1 MDRAEAGLRAQT
13 GEKPTGGYYT
23 SSERITLQKFSLGR
37 ITTLPRSVFGGRTVA
52 GGGGGA
58 AAGGG
63 GGGGAVAAGSAIV
76 VRPQTSL
83 VDRAQTLQ
91 IQTNAG
97 SIGNLQQ
104 SLDVIRV
111 QVTEL
116 NQGIQNTAKQLQA
129 ESALEQNQLKQ
140 EQEAERRLAERKI
153 RLGKE
158 SELEKNIQ
166 AALMRPIAKLQQT
179 VTSLFD
185 RIMGAL
191 TTLFFG
197 WLTNQGIET
206 LKALAE
212 GDTKKLEE
220 IKNNVIKNVL
230 FAIGA
235 FAAVNIGFGLLMR
248 TITGL
253 TLKLGSFVARIAL
266 APFRLAGAAIGR
278 LLGFGARGSTQAA
291 AAASR
296 AAGATRS
303 ATRVAVTGNTNF
315 ITKSFN
321 AIKGFSPFGRSAAG
335 TAARTGS
342 RFIPGLN
349 VIAGA
354 TFAAVDFSQGNIPGA
369 LLNLGSMI
377 PGLGIPFATA
387 RLGYG
392 AATGEFN
399 ELLGQPSSS
408 TPAQAPPTAQTS
420 AATQAPPTAQT
431 SAATQAPPAAQP
443 QTPAMPSMSEMT
455 FNVDTAN
462 MLQGPTQ
469 SLTQETAPPYG
480 TVNLEGLLQ
489 EKTPAADI
497 QAPPK
502 PNTPVGTLPEAKPN
516 IIMAGG
522 GRDRTQT
529 MVSQQEPLTDVPF
542 IPSSNTDNF
551 YVLYSQ
557 LNYNVVM

>member
-63 GGGGAVAAGSAIV
+63 GGGGSVAAGSAIV

-83 VDRAQTLQ
+83 VDRVQTLQ
-91 IQTNAG
+91 IQTNAQ
-97 SIGNLQQ
+97 SIGGLQQ

-129 ESALEQNQLKQ
+129 ESALEQNQVKQ
-140 EQEAERRLAERKI
+140 EQEAERKLAERKV

-166 AALMRPIAKLQQT
+166 AALMRPIAKLQKK

-220 IKNNVIKNVL
+220 IKNTVIKNVL

-235 FAAVNIGFGLLMR
+235 FAAVNLGFGLLMR

-278 LLGFGARGSTQAA
+278 LLGFGANAAKTIVRPGGRVPITTSGGKVLGAGS
-291 AAASR
+291 
-296 AAGATRS
+296 
-303 ATRVAVTGNTNF
+303 
-315 ITKSFN
+315 
-321 AIKGFSPFGRSAAG
+321 PM
-335 TAARTGS
+335 S
-342 RFIPGLN
+342 RFLGGVKNIGKGAQSVLKGAGSVASKILTPLAIGVGTYRISQGDIVGGLLSYGSAIPG
-349 VIAGA
+349 V
-354 TFAAVDFSQGNIPGA
+354 
-369 LLNLGSMI
+369 
-377 PGLGIPFATA
+377 GLGFAGLDVA
-387 RLGYG
+387 REFGFG
-392 AATGEFN
+392 KGTFFGKKEDQPAA
-399 ELLGQPSSS
+399 S
-408 TPAQAPPTAQTS
+408 TPAQA
-420 AATQAPPTAQT
+420 AAPSQA
-431 SAATQAPPAAQP
+431 
-443 QTPAMPSMSEMT
+443 QTPAIPSMSEMT
-455 FNVDTAN
+455 FGVDTAN
-462 MLQGPTQ
+462 MLQTQ
-469 SLTQETAPPYG
+469 SLTQETAPAVG
-480 TVNLEGLLQ
+480 TLNVEGLIQ
-489 EKTPAADI
+489 EKAPAADI

-522 GRDRTQT
+522 GKDRTQT

>member
-1 MDRAEAGLRAQT
+1 MDKAEAGLRAQT
-13 GEKPTGGYYT
+13 GEKPEGGYYT
-23 SSERITLQKFSLGR
+23 GSERITLQKFSLGR

-52 GGGGGA
+52 GGGGGS

-63 GGGGAVAAGSAIV
+63 ARGGGSVAAGSAIV

-116 NQGIQNTAKQLQA
+116 NQGIQNTARQLQA

-140 EQEAERRLAERKI
+140 EQESERRLAERRVRI
-153 RLGKE
+153 GKE

-166 AALMRPIAKLQQT
+166 AALARPIAKIQQT
-179 VTSLFD
+179 MTSLFD
-185 RIMGAL
+185 RVMGAL

-206 LKALAE
+206 LKAFAE

-220 IKNNVIKNVL
+220 IKNTVIKNVL

-235 FAAVNIGFGLLMR
+235 FAAVKIGFSLLLR
-248 TITGL
+248 TIGGL
-253 TLKLGSFVARIAL
+253 TLKLVGLATRIAL
-266 APFRLAGAAIGR
+266 APFRMAGAAIGR
-278 LLGFGARGSTQAA
+278 LLGFGR
-291 AAASR
+291 
-296 AAGATRS
+296 GATPPVRPPGGRVPITTSGGKALTRS
-303 ATRVAVTGNTNF
+303 GGFLNNFLGGVKNLGKGAQGVLRGTGNVASKLFAPIALGVGTYR
-315 ITKSFN
+315 ISQGDIVGGLLSYGS
-321 AIKGFSPFGRSAAG
+321 AIPGVGLGFAGLDIAREFGFGKGTFFGKQEAQPQQTPSAA
-335 TAARTGS
+335 
-342 RFIPGLN
+342 PE
-349 VIAGA
+349 
-354 TFAAVDFSQGNIPGA
+354 AV
-369 LLNLGSMI
+369 
-377 PGLGIPFATA
+377 
-387 RLGYG
+387 
-392 AATGEFN
+392 
-399 ELLGQPSSS
+399 
-408 TPAQAPPTAQTS
+408 
-420 AATQAPPTAQT
+420 
-431 SAATQAPPAAQP
+431 AQP
-443 QTPAMPSMSEMT
+443 QTPAMPTPSEMT
-455 FNVDTAN
+455 FSVDTAN
-462 MLQGPTQ
+462 MLQGPSQ
-469 SLTQETAPPYG
+469 ALSQETAPSYG
-480 TVNLEGLLQ
+480 TMNVEGLLQ
-489 EKTPAADI
+489 EKPPAADV

-502 PNTPVGTLPEAKPN
+502 PAAPVGTLPEAKPN

-529 MVSQQEPLTDVPF
+529 IASQQQPLTDVPF
-542 IPSSNTDNF
+542 IPSANTDNF

>member
-13 GEKPTGGYYT
+13 GEKPSGGYYT

-52 GGGGGA
+52 GGGGGT
-58 AAGGG
+58 AGGG
-63 GGGGAVAAGSAIV
+63 AGGGGAVAAGSAIV

-91 IQTNAG
+91 IQTNAQ
-97 SIGNLQQ
+97 SIGGLQQ

-140 EQEAERRLAERKI
+140 EQEAERRLAERKV

-235 FAAVNIGFGLLMR
+235 FAAVNLGFGLLMR

-253 TLKLGSFVARIAL
+253 TLKLASFVARIAL

-278 LLGFGARGSTQAA
+278 LLGFGANAAKTITRPGGRVPITTSGGKVLGAGSPMSRFLGGVNNIGKGARSFLKGTGSI
-291 AAASR
+291 ASKILTPLAIGVGTYR
-296 AAGATRS
+296 ISQGDIVGGLLSYGSAIPGIGLGFAGLD
-303 ATRVAVTGNTNF
+303 VAREFGF
-315 ITKSFN
+315 G
-321 AIKGFSPFGRSAAG
+321 KGTFFGKKEDQPTP
-335 TAARTGS
+335 TAAQPS
-342 RFIPGLN
+342 AQP
-349 VIAGA
+349 
-354 TFAAVDFSQGNIPGA
+354 
-369 LLNLGSMI
+369 
-377 PGLGIPFATA
+377 
-387 RLGYG
+387 
-392 AATGEFN
+392 AAT
-399 ELLGQPSSS
+399 P
-408 TPAQAPPTAQTS
+408 
-420 AATQAPPTAQT
+420 
-431 SAATQAPPAAQP
+431 APPAAQVAAPSQP
-443 QTPAMPSMSEMT
+443 QTPAIPSMSEMT
-455 FNVDTAN
+455 FGVDTAN
-462 MLQGPTQ
+462 MLQGPAQ
-469 SLTQETAPPYG
+469 SPTQETAPPYG

-489 EKTPAADI
+489 EKAPAADI

-522 GRDRTQT
+522 GKDRTQT

>member
-13 GEKPTGGYYT
+13 GEKPSGGYYT

-37 ITTLPRSVFGGRTVA
+37 ITTLPRSVFGGRVVN

-58 AAGGG
+58 SAGGG

-91 IQTNAG
+91 IQTNAQ
-97 SIGNLQQ
+97 SIGGLQQ

-116 NQGIQNTAKQLQA
+116 NQGIQNTARQLQA

-140 EQEAERRLAERKI
+140 EQEAERKLAERKV

-220 IKNNVIKNVL
+220 IKNTVIKNVL

-235 FAAVNIGFGLLMR
+235 FAAVNLGFGLLMR

-278 LLGFGARGSTQAA
+278 LLKFGGGAKPPVRPGGRVPITTSGGRVL
-291 AAASR
+291 SR
-296 AAGATRS
+296 SGPMA
-303 ATRVAVTGNTNF
+303 NIFNNIKNF
-315 ITKSFN
+315 GKGTK
-321 AIKGFSPFGRSAAG
+321 
-335 TAARTGS
+335 TAARGVTGALPILGTFLDAIGAVGEFRS
-342 RFIPGLN
+342 GNLTGAALYTAGAITSLIPGLQPL
-349 VIAGA
+349 
-354 TFAAVDFSQGNIPGA
+354 SGA
-369 LLNLGSMI
+369 LSVTAFGQSMMHKSSQKTD
-377 PGLGIPFATA
+377 TA
-387 RLGYG
+387 QPP
-392 AATGEFN
+392 AAT
-399 ELLGQPSSS
+399 PAPPAATPTAA
-408 TPAQAPPTAQTS
+408 TPAPPA
-420 AATQAPPTAQT
+420 
-431 SAATQAPPAAQP
+431 AAQP
-443 QTPAMPSMSEMT
+443 QTPAIPSMSEIT
-455 FNVDTAN
+455 FGVDTAN

-469 SLTQETAPPYG
+469 SLTQETAPAAG
-480 TVNLEGLLQ
+480 TLNVEGLIQ
-489 EKTPAADI
+489 EKTPSADI

-522 GRDRTQT
+522 GKDRTQT

>member
-1 MDRAEAGLRAQT
+1 MDKAEAGLRAQT
-13 GEKPTGGYYT
+13 GEKPEGGYYT
-23 SSERITLQKFSLGR
+23 GSERITLQKFSLGR

-52 GGGGGA
+52 GGGGGS

-63 GGGGAVAAGSAIV
+63 AGGGGAVAAGSAIV

-91 IQTNAG
+91 IQTNAQ
-97 SIGNLQQ
+97 SIGGLQQ

-116 NQGIQNTAKQLQA
+116 NQGIQNTARQLQA

-166 AALMRPIAKLQQT
+166 AALARPIAKIQQT
-179 VTSLFD
+179 MTSLFD
-185 RIMGAL
+185 RVMGAL

-235 FAAVNIGFGLLMR
+235 FAAVKIGFGLLLR
-248 TITGL
+248 TIGGL
-253 TLKLGSFVARIAL
+253 TLKLVGLAARIAL
-266 APFRLAGAAIGR
+266 APFKLAGAAIGK
-278 LLGFGARGSTQAA
+278 LLGFGGKVAKPPGRVPITTSGGGVLGRGGMMSRFLGGVRNIGKGAQGVLRGAGNV
-291 AAASR
+291 ASR
-296 AAGATRS
+296 LFTPIALGVGTYRISQGDIVGGLLSYGSAIPGVGLGFAGLDIAREFGLGKGTFFGKKEEQP
-303 ATRVAVTGNTNF
+303 AVT
-315 ITKSFN
+315 
-321 AIKGFSPFGRSAAG
+321 PAATTETPQQTPAPS
-335 TAARTGS
+335 TAA
-342 RFIPGLN
+342 P
-349 VIAGA
+349 
-354 TFAAVDFSQGNIPGA
+354 
-369 LLNLGSMI
+369 
-377 PGLGIPFATA
+377 
-387 RLGYG
+387 
-392 AATGEFN
+392 
-399 ELLGQPSSS
+399 QPQQ
-408 TPAQAPPTAQTS
+408 TPS
-420 AATQAPPTAQT
+420 
-431 SAATQAPPAAQP
+431 AQP
-443 QTPAMPSMSEMT
+443 QTPAMPTPSEMT
-455 FNVDTAN
+455 FSVDTAN
-462 MLQGPTQ
+462 MLQGPSQ
-469 SLTQETAPPYG
+469 ALSQETAPSYG
-480 TVNLEGLLQ
+480 TMNVEGLLQ
-489 EKTPAADI
+489 EKPSAANV

-502 PNTPVGTLPEAKPN
+502 PSTPVGTLPEAKPN

-529 MVSQQEPLTDVPF
+529 VAAQQEPLTDVPF
-542 IPSSNTDNF
+542 IPSANTDNF

>member
-1 MDRAEAGLRAQT
+1 MDKAEAGLRAQT
-13 GEKPTGGYYT
+13 GEKPGGGYYT
-23 SSERITLQKFSLGR
+23 NSERITLQKFSLGR

-52 GGGGGA
+52 GGGGGS

-63 GGGGAVAAGSAIV
+63 AGGGGAVAAGSAIV

-140 EQEAERRLAERKI
+140 EQESERRLAERKV

-166 AALMRPIAKLQQT
+166 AALAKPIAKIQQT

-185 RIMGAL
+185 RVMGAL

-206 LKALAE
+206 LKAFAE

-220 IKNNVIKNVL
+220 IKNTVIKNIL
-230 FAIGA
+230 FAIGG
-235 FAAVNIGFGLLMR
+235 FAAVKIGFSLLLR
-248 TITGL
+248 TIGGL
-253 TLKLGSFVARIAL
+253 TLKLVGLAARIAL
-266 APFRLAGAAIGR
+266 SPFRLGAAALRGGMSTLRGIGSR
-278 LLGFGARGSTQAA
+278 VTGSGGVLGRTGGVMSRFLSGVKNLGKGAQGILRGTGNVASKLFAPVALGVGTYRISQGDIVGGLLSYGSAIPGVGLGFAGLDIAREFGFGKGTFFGKQESQTQQTQPQQTST
-291 AAASR
+291 S
-296 AAGATRS
+296 
-303 ATRVAVTGNTNF
+303 
-315 ITKSFN
+315 K
-321 AIKGFSPFGRSAAG
+321 PSAAVAQPQQ
-335 TAARTGS
+335 TSTPS
-342 RFIPGLN
+342 
-349 VIAGA
+349 
-354 TFAAVDFSQGNIPGA
+354 AAV
-369 LLNLGSMI
+369 
-377 PGLGIPFATA
+377 
-387 RLGYG
+387 
-392 AATGEFN
+392 
-399 ELLGQPSSS
+399 
-408 TPAQAPPTAQTS
+408 
-420 AATQAPPTAQT
+420 
-431 SAATQAPPAAQP
+431 AQP
-443 QTPAMPSMSEMT
+443 QTSAMPTPSEMT
-455 FNVDTAN
+455 FSVDTAN
-462 MLQGPTQ
+462 MLQGPAQ
-469 SLTQETAPPYG
+469 ALSQETAPSYG
-480 TVNLEGLLQ
+480 TMNVEGLLQ
-489 EKTPAADI
+489 EKPPAADV

-502 PNTPVGTLPEAKPN
+502 PATPVGTLPEAKPN

-529 MVSQQEPLTDVPF
+529 IASQQEPLTDVPF
-542 IPSSNTDNF
+542 IPSANTDNF

>member
-1 MDRAEAGLRAQT
+1 MDKAEAGLRAQT
-13 GEKPTGGYYT
+13 GEKPGGGYYT

-37 ITTLPRSVFGGRTVA
+37 ITTLPRSVFGGRTV
-52 GGGGGA
+52 GGGGGN

-63 GGGGAVAAGSAIV
+63 AGGGGAVAAGSAIV

-140 EQEAERRLAERKI
+140 EQESERRLAERKV

-166 AALMRPIAKLQQT
+166 AALARPLAKIQQT

-185 RIMGAL
+185 RVMGAL

-206 LKALAE
+206 LKAFAE

-220 IKNNVIKNVL
+220 IKNTVIKNVL
-230 FAIGA
+230 FAIGG
-235 FAAVNIGFGLLMR
+235 FAAVNIGFGLLLR
-248 TITGL
+248 TIGGL
-253 TLKLGSFVARIAL
+253 TLKLASLATRIAL
-266 APFRLAGAAIGR
+266 APFRLGAAALRGGMSALRGIGSR
-278 LLGFGARGSTQAA
+278 VTGAGGVLGKTGGVMSRFLGGVKNLGKGAQGVLRGTGNVASKLFAPIALGVGTYRIAQGDIVGGLLSYGSAIPGVGLGFAGLDIARE
-291 AAASR
+291 
-296 AAGATRS
+296 
-303 ATRVAVTGNTNF
+303 F
-315 ITKSFN
+315 
-321 AIKGFSPFGRSAAG
+321 
-335 TAARTGS
+335 
-342 RFIPGLN
+342 
-349 VIAGA
+349 
-354 TFAAVDFSQGNIPGA
+354 
-369 LLNLGSMI
+369 
-377 PGLGIPFATA
+377 GLGKGTFFGKQESQQQASTPPATPQPP
-387 RLGYG
+387 
-392 AATGEFN
+392 AAT
-399 ELLGQPSSS
+399 
-408 TPAQAPPTAQTS
+408 
-420 AATQAPPTAQT
+420 
-431 SAATQAPPAAQP
+431 PPATPQPPASVAQP
-443 QTPAMPSMSEMT
+443 QTSAMPTPSEMT
-455 FNVDTAN
+455 FSVDTAN
-462 MLQGPTQ
+462 MLQGPAQ
-469 SLTQETAPPYG
+469 ALSQETAPSYG
-480 TVNLEGLLQ
+480 TINVEGLLQ
-489 EKTPAADI
+489 EKPPAADV

-502 PNTPVGTLPEAKPN
+502 PATPVGTLPEAKPN

-529 MVSQQEPLTDVPF
+529 IASQQQPLTDVPF
-542 IPSSNTDNF
+542 IPSANTDNF

>member
-52 GGGGGA
+52 GGGGDGA

-91 IQTNAG
+91 IQTNAQ
-97 SIGNLQQ
+97 SIGGLQQ

-116 NQGIQNTAKQLQA
+116 NQGIQNTARQLQA

-140 EQEAERRLAERKI
+140 EQEAERRLAERKV

-235 FAAVNIGFGLLMR
+235 FAAVNLGFGLLMR

-278 LLGFGARGSTQAA
+278 LLGFGANAAKTIVRPGGRVPITTSGGKVLGAGSPMSRFLGGVKNIGKGAQSALKGVGSVASKILTPLAIGVGTYRISQGDIVGGLLSYGSAIPGVGLGFAGLDVAREFGFGKGTFFGKKEDQPAA
-291 AAASR
+291 ATSAQPAAQ
-296 AAGATRS
+296 
-303 ATRVAVTGNTNF
+303 
-315 ITKSFN
+315 
-321 AIKGFSPFGRSAAG
+321 P
-335 TAARTGS
+335 
-342 RFIPGLN
+342 
-349 VIAGA
+349 
-354 TFAAVDFSQGNIPGA
+354 
-369 LLNLGSMI
+369 
-377 PGLGIPFATA
+377 
-387 RLGYG
+387 
-392 AATGEFN
+392 AAT
-399 ELLGQPSSS
+399 
-408 TPAQAPPTAQTS
+408 TS
-420 AATQAPPTAQT
+420 AQPAATT
-431 SAATQAPPAAQP
+431 SAQPAAQP
-443 QTPAMPSMSEMT
+443 QTPAIPSMSEMT
-455 FNVDTAN
+455 FGVDTAN
-462 MLQGPTQ
+462 MLQGPAQ
-469 SLTQETAPPYG
+469 SLTQETAPAAG
-480 TVNLEGLLQ
+480 TLNVEGLIQ
-489 EKTPAADI
+489 EKTPSADI

-522 GRDRTQT
+522 GKDRTQT

>member
-1 MDRAEAGLRAQT
+1 MDKAEAGLRAQT
-13 GEKPTGGYYT
+13 GEKPEGGYYT
-23 SSERITLQKFSLGR
+23 NSERITLQKFSLGR

-52 GGGGGA
+52 GGGGGS

-63 GGGGAVAAGSAIV
+63 AGGGGAVAAGSAIV

-166 AALMRPIAKLQQT
+166 AAIAKPIAKLQQT
-179 VTSLFD
+179 ITSLFD
-185 RIMGAL
+185 RVMGAL

-206 LKALAE
+206 LKAFAE

-220 IKNNVIKNVL
+220 IKNTVIKNVL

-235 FAAVNIGFGLLMR
+235 FAAVKIGFSLLLR

-253 TLKLGSFVARIAL
+253 TLKLASLATRIAL
-266 APFRLAGAAIGR
+266 APFRLGAAALRGGMSTLRGMGSRTTGSGGALGKTGGVMSKFLGGVKNLGKGAQGVLRGAGNVASKLFTPIALGVGTYRISQGDIVGGLLSYGSAIPGIG
-278 LLGFGARGSTQAA
+278 LGFAGLDIAREFGLGKGTFFGKKEEQP
-291 AAASR
+291 
-296 AAGATRS
+296 
-303 ATRVAVTGNTNF
+303 AVT
-315 ITKSFN
+315 
-321 AIKGFSPFGRSAAG
+321 PAATTETPQQTPAPS
-335 TAARTGS
+335 TAA
-342 RFIPGLN
+342 P
-349 VIAGA
+349 
-354 TFAAVDFSQGNIPGA
+354 
-369 LLNLGSMI
+369 
-377 PGLGIPFATA
+377 
-387 RLGYG
+387 
-392 AATGEFN
+392 
-399 ELLGQPSSS
+399 QPQQ
-408 TPAQAPPTAQTS
+408 TPS
-420 AATQAPPTAQT
+420 
-431 SAATQAPPAAQP
+431 AQP
-443 QTPAMPSMSEMT
+443 QTPAMPTSSEMT
-455 FNVDTAN
+455 FSVDTAN
-462 MLQGPTQ
+462 MLQGPSQ
-469 SLTQETAPPYG
+469 SLSQETAPSYG
-480 TVNLEGLLQ
+480 TMNVEGLLQ
-489 EKTPAADI
+489 EKPSAANV

-502 PNTPVGTLPEAKPN
+502 PSTPVGTLPEAKPN

-529 MVSQQEPLTDVPF
+529 VAAQQEPLTDVPF
-542 IPSSNTDNF
+542 IPSANTDNF